1 MQDWWQATFPQ
12 GRQTLEIT
20 DANGQQVSIAY
31 GEKGQGQPLILVHG
45 IASWSY
51 SWRHC
56 IESLSQYFRVICFDA
71 KGYGFSEKVT
81 QPEQSGHQV
90 IELER
95 IISLL
100 CDRPAIIVA
109 ESLGALIALAVVQA
123 HPELCD
129 RLIIM
134 NVPIFPTQL
143 PSQGMRL
150 LSFIPREL
158 IQIIDFLRLPYLFS
172 PLIRAIAEYERQDV
186 LSDDVKSTPD
196 EVYWLT
202 YPYIEFPGAIYK
214 LTEELQLSAREIE
227 KLLQNQPNLIS
238 DIQYQLGNISCP
250 TLILWSDGDRWF
262 PNTDGEKL
270 RDRIPNSQLQIL
282 NNCGHSASS
291 SCPEAVNTA
300 ILEFLNCSSNS

>member
-1 MQDWWQATFPQ
+1 MQDWWQATFTQ

-56 IESLSQYFRVICFDA
+56 IEPLSQHFRVICFDA
-71 KGYGFSEKVT
+71 KGYGFSQKVT
-81 QPEQSGHQV
+81 QIEKPGHQV

-95 IISLL
+95 IIRAL
-100 CDRPAIIVA
+100 CDASAVIVA

-150 LSFIPREL
+150 LSLVPIEL
-158 IQIIDFLRLPYLFS
+158 IQIVDFLRLSYLFS
-172 PLIRAIAEYERQDV
+172 PLIRAIAQSERQDV
-186 LSDDVKSTPD
+186 LSDNVKSTPD

-202 YPYIEFPGAIYK
+202 YPYIEFPGAISK
-214 LTEELQLSAREIE
+214 LTEELQLSTREIE
-227 KLLQNQPNLIS
+227 KSLQNQPNLIS
-238 DIQYQLGNISCP
+238 DIQAQLGNISCP

-262 PNTDGEKL
+262 PSSDGEKL

-282 NNCGHSASS
+282 KNCGHSASS
-291 SCPEAVNTA
+291 SCPESVNKE
-300 ILEFLNCSSNS
+300 IIEFLNT